1 MLSLGNLVSSVS
13 TKYLYVSLESFWFIS
28 SGQLVDA
35 SKLSQCFENDYVM
48 QLELNF
54 LVIAT
59 RGETKKWWT
68 NGGLLAVLR
77 KDCQY
82 VMAEDNSRANV
93 PLLFCRGDQKKIMQ
107 C

>member
-1 MLSLGNLVSSVS
+1 M
-13 TKYLYVSLESFWFIS
+13 
-28 SGQLVDA
+28 
-35 SKLSQCFENDYVM
+35 M

-68 NGGLLAVLR
+68 NGGFLAILR

-82 VMAEDNSRANV
+82 VMAEDNSLANV
-93 PLLFCRGDQKKIMQ
+93 PLLFCRRDQKKLMQ
-107 C
+107 Y